1 MHPFK
6 IHGDLV
12 EWSPTGYMT
21 IIGVDPGLSG
31 AVAIL
36 THVTDHDKLTEG
48 NNSLDIFDM
57 PVHHL
62 KRGGKNKREI
72 DRYQLARL
80 VEKCCPID
88 KAIVERV
95 GAMPGQGV
103 SSMFQFGRAVGI
115 IEGIL
120 AAMYIP
126 TEYVAPR
133 TWRSYFK
140 VRAGKDS
147 SRERASALMPRS
159 SELWARKKD
168 TGRADAALIA
178 LYGVRAD

>member
-120 AAMYIP
+120 AAMY
-126 TEYVAPR
+126 T
-133 TWRSYFK
+133 
-140 VRAGKDS
+140 
-147 SRERASALMPRS
+147 SRPSMSHLAHGGLISRFELEKTAVERGLP
-159 SELWARKKD
+159 L
-168 TGRADAALIA
+168 
-178 LYGVRAD
+178 